1 MTYGLILAGSGLLF
15 LGLTLEAD
23 TPTSYLLPVFL
34 IMGHGMGA
42 TMAPM
47 TAAVMNAVGAQRA
60 GLGSAMTNTSR
71 EVGGVLGIALLGT
84 VLTTQLKDAFVPAV
98 AKLGLTASQ
107 ASAIGAAAGHG
118 DIEPSLLTGLS
129 PEQITGIQAAFVSS
143 FMDGFHTALV
153 IGGTVLLVA
162 AIVANRFIPGRE
174 TVAEVHAASDA
185 VAVAH

>member
-1 MTYGLILAGSGLLF
+1 MVNRSRRCGVIGK
-15 LGLTLEAD
+15 AD
-23 TPTSYLLPVFL
+23 TPTAYLLPVFL
-34 IMGHGMGA
+34 VMGHGMGA

-98 AKLGLTASQ
+98 ASLGLSAEQ
-107 ASAIGAAAGHG
+107 ATAIGTAAGHG
-118 DIEPSLLTGLS
+118 EITPSLLVGLS
-129 PEQITGIQAAFVSS
+129 PDQIAGVQAAFVSS

-153 IGGTVLLVA
+153 IGGTVLLLA
-162 AIVANRFIPGRE
+162 AIVANRFIPGRD
-174 TVAEVHAASDA
+174 TVAESHAASDA
-185 VAVAH
+185 VAVAAH